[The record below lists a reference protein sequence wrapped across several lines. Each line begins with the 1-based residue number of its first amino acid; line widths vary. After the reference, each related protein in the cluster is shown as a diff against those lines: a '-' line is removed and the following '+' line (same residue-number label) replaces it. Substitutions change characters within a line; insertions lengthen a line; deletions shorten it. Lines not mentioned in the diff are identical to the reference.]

1 MGAFNT
7 AVITDAGEA
16 LLAKIIAG
24 AETLNLTSAKTSDYE
39 YPAETS
45 FKALTDLQ
53 GIKQTMANPTAQ
65 VLSDTVIGV
74 QALFGNQDVAQAYD
88 IWNIGL
94 YAMDGDNEI
103 LFSISSAQTP
113 DQMPAFEGVA
123 PSSYIYDIRLAVS
136 QAADITI
143 EVNPAGTVTQEQLA
157 TKVTANGG
165 NIGDTV
171 VNFDDSGSVPDIT
184 SFPAF
189 LATLVSGSKIGT
201 FFRNFLAGAQFL
213 LHVGSIVN
221 NCVTD
226 NPELPLSAAQGKV
239 LMDLY
244 TVLNTKAQN
253 IENALGPIETVC
265 NKIFYNHSSETVQV
279 PMGLYL
285 LSIAQGGVWTLWGAA
300 IISVSAVIGNS
311 GIMKF
316 AGGSGFLDNNSIKI
330 TTSHSPTSITVE
342 NATDADVGL
351 SIIKICNR

>member
-244 TVLNTKAQN
+244 TVLNTKLQGFEIYLDSGHTHSTVKDA
-253 IENALGPIETVC
+253 IEALYPLFTERIVLCLYTVAAG
-265 NKIFYNHSSETVQV
+265 S
-279 PMGLYL
+279 
-285 LSIAQGGVWTLWGAA
+285 GVALIYKADTSAYGTS
-300 IISVSAVIGNS
+300 ISVDMQSHAVWYGFYSAGEWIW
-311 GIMKF
+311 K
-316 AGGSGFLDNNSIKI
+316 
-330 TTSHSPTSITVE
+330 T
-342 NATDADVGL
+342 L
-351 SIIKICNR
+351 S

>member
-244 TVLNTKAQN
+244 TVLNTKLIGFEIYLDSGHTHSTVKDA
-253 IENALGPIETVC
+253 IEALYPLFTERIVLCLYTVAAG
-265 NKIFYNHSSETVQV
+265 S
-279 PMGLYL
+279 
-285 LSIAQGGVWTLWGAA
+285 GVALIYKADTSAYGTS
-300 IISVSAVIGNS
+300 ISVDMQSHAVWYGFYSAGEWIW
-311 GIMKF
+311 K
-316 AGGSGFLDNNSIKI
+316 
-330 TTSHSPTSITVE
+330 T
-342 NATDADVGL
+342 L
-351 SIIKICNR
+351 S

>member
-244 TVLNTKAQN
+244 TVLNTKL
-253 IENALGPIETVC
+253 IGFEIYLDSGHTHSTVKDALYPLFTERIVLCLYTVAAG
-265 NKIFYNHSSETVQV
+265 S
-279 PMGLYL
+279 
-285 LSIAQGGVWTLWGAA
+285 GVALIYKADTSAYGTS
-300 IISVSAVIGNS
+300 ISVDMQSHAVWYGFYSAGEWIW
-311 GIMKF
+311 K
-316 AGGSGFLDNNSIKI
+316 
-330 TTSHSPTSITVE
+330 T
-342 NATDADVGL
+342 L
-351 SIIKICNR
+351 S

>member
-7 AVITDAGEA
+7 AVITDAGEV

-24 AETLNLTSAKTSDYE
+24 TETLNLTSAKTSDYE

-244 TVLNTKAQN
+244 TVLNTKLIGFEIYLDSGHTHSTVKDA
-253 IENALGPIETVC
+253 IEALYPLFTERIVLCLYTVAAG
-265 NKIFYNHSSETVQV
+265 S
-279 PMGLYL
+279 
-285 LSIAQGGVWTLWGAA
+285 GVALIYKADTSAYGTS
-300 IISVSAVIGNS
+300 ISVDMQSHAVWYGFYSAGEWIW
-311 GIMKF
+311 K
-316 AGGSGFLDNNSIKI
+316 
-330 TTSHSPTSITVE
+330 T
-342 NATDADVGL
+342 L
-351 SIIKICNR
+351 S

>member
-7 AVITDAGEA
+7 AVITDAGEV

-24 AETLNLTSAKTSDYE
+24 TETLNLTSAKTSDYE

-244 TVLNTKAQN
+244 TVLNTKLN
-253 IENALGPIETVC
+253 ETSEKILTSWPIMAPAYSPVSDL
-265 NKIFYNHSSETVQV
+265 NDVKN
-279 PMGLYL
+279 L
-285 LSIAQGGVWTLWGAA
+285 LSSILSGLSDGRYIVIRMTTSAIFPPFNGGTFFVSIARVSNYSEIWGTASFICYA
-300 IISVSAVIGNS
+300 T
-311 GIMKF
+311 
-316 AGGSGFLDNNSIKI
+316 NSIKLVYMSCVDGVWGEPI
-330 TTSHSPTSITVE
+330 T
-342 NATDADVGL
+342 
-351 SIIKICNR
+351 K

>member
-7 AVITDAGEA
+7 AVITDAGEV

-24 AETLNLTSAKTSDYE
+24 TETLNLTSAKTSDYE

-244 TVLNTKAQN
+244 TVLNTKLSEMPLLKRDYLVYN
-253 IENALGPIETVC
+253 GPVTEGEPISF
-265 NKIFYNHSSETVQV
+265 NDYIYDPSQ
-279 PMGLYL
+279 
-285 LSIAQGGVWTLWGAA
+285 LWA
-300 IISVSAVIGNS
+300 ISVVRAVGYLNYDIGR
-311 GIMKF
+311 F
-316 AGGSGFLDNNSIKI
+316 YLNNNGNI
-330 TTSHSPTSITVE
+330 TFTPETTQPDFNLRISVLYTGEHIQLTE
-342 NATDADVGL
+342 NG
-351 SIIKICNR
+351 

>member
-7 AVITDAGEA
+7 AVITDAGEV

-24 AETLNLTSAKTSDYE
+24 TETLNLTSAKTSDYE

-74 QALFGNQDVAQAYD
+74 QALFGNQDVEQAYD

-253 IENALGPIETVC
+253 MGTIIYVDGTVDNIC
-265 NKIFYNHSSETVQV
+265 NEIITICTVNL
-279 PMGLYL
+279 PAGSRYL
-285 LSIAQGGVWTLWGAA
+285 LLGIVNASI
-300 IISVSAVIGNS
+300 SFE
-311 GIMKF
+311 GIMS
-316 AGGSGFLDNNSIKI
+316 ASIESYTTRT
-330 TTSHSPTSITVE
+330 TTSSGGGCVVYNI
-342 NATDADVGL
+342 ATNGGTYSLKTNGYYEKSFSFMGRLLA
-351 SIIKICNR
+351 I

>member
-244 TVLNTKAQN
+244 TVLNTKLQKKAN
-253 IENALGPIETVC
+253 IVSVYPP
-265 NKIFYNHSSETVQV
+265 FYNGLTEDGINNFYNTVSTDMNNNTWYRATISNV
-279 PMGLYL
+279 VTHPVL
-285 LSIAQGGVWTLWGAA
+285 LSLIH
-300 IISVSAVIGNS
+300 I
-311 GIMKF
+311 
-316 AGGSGFLDNNSIKI
+316 
-330 TTSHSPTSITVE
+330 
-342 NATDADVGL
+342 
-351 SIIKICNR
+351 